1 MLLVLKGC
9 LVLGAPRT
17 DEYSNVE
24 INNKNDGFD
33 SKIIVGSFPG
43 LKVVD
48 FGIRK
53 SENLSMPDSV
63 TVYFKKVDKSFS
75 LDSIT
80 EYDNYM
86 VFYRKLRIGDFKWY
100 NKYSDEIQINIFKD
114 KVKFEQKFIINKK
127 K

>member
-24 INNKNDGFD
+24 INNKKDGFD

-63 TVYFKKVDKSFS
+63 TVYFK
-75 LDSIT
+75 
-80 EYDNYM
+80 
-86 VFYRKLRIGDFKWY
+86 
-100 NKYSDEIQINIFKD
+100 
-114 KVKFEQKFIINKK
+114 
-127 K
+127 